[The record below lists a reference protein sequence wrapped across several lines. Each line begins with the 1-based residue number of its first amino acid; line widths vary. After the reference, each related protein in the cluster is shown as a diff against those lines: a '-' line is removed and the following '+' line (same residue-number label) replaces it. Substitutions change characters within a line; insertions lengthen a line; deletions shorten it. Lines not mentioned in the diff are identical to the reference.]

1 MAKNTQKLKFSAADL
16 LNILIKCFQ
25 LTEQNAINIY
35 KTHLKK
41 MFSTII
47 RHLDWSIKC
56 FMKSQIFLKSDI
68 IWTAKR
74 EGMFCFAAI
83 FFIVQL
89 LCLYVKILLSF
100 VNTAANFI
108 SDDHSLF
115 RCNYELRVQMSQFQ
129 VHFWSMDFLI

>member
-1 MAKNTQKLKFSAADL
+1 
-16 LNILIKCFQ
+16 
-25 LTEQNAINIY
+25 
-35 KTHLKK
+35 
-41 MFSTII
+41 
-47 RHLDWSIKC
+47 
-56 FMKSQIFLKSDI
+56 
-68 IWTAKR
+68 
-74 EGMFCFAAI
+74 MFCFAAI

-129 VHFWSMDFLI
+129 VHF